1 MTMADDLCISV
12 DSTTT
17 ISHEQAEKYGII
29 SSALT
34 YMVDGEEHLDAFS
47 DDLEK
52 SNFYEKL
59 RDGADA
65 AHQNISPRHFMDSW
79 KPKLEAGKKILHLS
93 ISSKVSQAYRS
104 ACVAADAMNAVYPD
118 SVTVFD
124 TLIGGGC
131 VTVMAV
137 ESAEMSLKGASL
149 DQIVLRLMQERD
161 KFNMLLCVDDI
172 LHAKKEGIIN
182 SFQAAVGTA
191 IGIRPIL
198 YASPEGR
205 IELASVTRGLKNV
218 FGMAADI
225 IEAAMT
231 EETTWASVEHAG
243 DEYNALMMV
252 ETIRDRL
259 KQVKQTEVS
268 VLSPVLGINGGPGLV
283 AIYFKGKSRSFVRD
297 YIHKAKKK

>member
-1 MTMADDLCISV
+1 MAGDLCISV

-59 RDGADA
+59 REGADVT
-65 AHQNISPRHFMDSW
+65 HQNISPRHFMDTW
-79 KPKLEAGKKILHLS
+79 KPQLEAGKKILHLS

-104 ACVAADAMNAVYPD
+104 ASIAADAMNAVYPD
-118 SVTVFD
+118 SITVFD

-137 ESAEMSLKGASL
+137 EAAEMSQKGASL

-161 KFNMLLCVDDI
+161 KYNMLLCADDI
-172 LHAKKEGIIN
+172 SHAKKEGIIN
-182 SFQAAVGTA
+182 SFQAAIGTA

-198 YASPEGR
+198 FASPEGK
-205 IELASVTRGLKNV
+205 IELVSVSRGLKNV
-218 FGMAADI
+218 FSLAAEI

-231 EETTWASVEHAG
+231 EETTWVSVEHAG

-252 ETIRDRL
+252 EIIRERL
-259 KQVKQTEVS
+259 KQVKKTEVS

-283 AIYFKGKSRSFVRD
+283 TIYFKGKSRNFVRE
-297 YIHKAKKK
+297 YIRKSKKK